1 MDIISNKEDDN
12 SDTVFVSIPNFLDE
26 DEIIIY
32 ENYLAET
39 DNWKTGYPHSVP
51 RYQKWYSDNDQYFSK
66 YWLNQTHDRWKS
78 NTHEEWLLNLRK
90 KVQNKI
96 DSIYNQI
103 ITTYSLDGCNEL
115 KINSSLINYYRDG
128 KDSIKYHTD
137 DEKVFGSNPTV
148 AMLTFGSVRNLD
160 FKRIYYKRETDMDI
174 RINESESYL
183 NRSFKILPGTL
194 FMMMGSVQKYYCHG
208 VEKDQSIV
216 DPRYSITFRAHKN

>member
-39 DNWKTGYPHSVP
+39 TNWKTGYPHSAP
-51 RYQKWYSDNDQYFSK
+51 RYQKWYSDDDQYFSK

-90 KVQNKI
+90 KVQTKI
-96 DSIYNQI
+96 DSIYDQI
-103 ITTYSLDGCNEL
+103 ITTYRLDGCNEL

-148 AMLTFGSVRNLD
+148 AMLTFGTTRNLD
-160 FKRIYYKRETDMDI
+160 FKRIHYKRETDMNI
-174 RINESESYL
+174 ILNESESYL

-208 VEKDQSIV
+208 VEKDPSIL
-216 DPRYSITFRAHKN
+216 DPRYSITFRGHKN

>member
-12 SDTVFVSIPNFLDE
+12 SDTVFISIPDFLDE
-26 DEIIIY
+26 DEIIIN
-32 ENYLAET
+32 ENHLAET
-39 DNWKTGYPHSVP
+39 NDWKTGYPNSVP

-96 DSIYNQI
+96 DSIYDQI
-103 ITTYSLDGCNEL
+103 IKSYNLDGCNEL

-148 AMLTFGSVRNLD
+148 AMLTFGSVRNLE
-160 FKRIYYKRETDMDI
+160 FKRIHYKRETDMDI

-183 NRSFKILPGTL
+183 NKSFKILPGTL

-208 VEKDQSIV
+208 VEKDQSIL
-216 DPRYSITFRAHKN
+216 DPRYSITFRAQKN